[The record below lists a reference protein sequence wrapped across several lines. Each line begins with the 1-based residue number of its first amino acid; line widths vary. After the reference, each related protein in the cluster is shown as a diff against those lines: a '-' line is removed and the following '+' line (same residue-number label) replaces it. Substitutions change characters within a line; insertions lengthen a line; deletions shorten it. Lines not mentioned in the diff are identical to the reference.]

1 VPRLLALAEIVR
13 NPEDFDITLP
23 AVPMVPVFDQLSLE
37 AAVDLQLLADWSQTS
52 IDDLRTLNPC
62 LRRFHTPVDGSVVAV
77 PVGTSERIL
86 AELADLPR
94 SEWAQMREYTVK
106 SGDTL
111 SGIALRFDMT
121 VAELKKLNKLKSNL
135 IRINQV
141 LAVTFGNAQDIP
153 EGGNLHSVRAGESL
167 SVIAQ
172 RYGVSV
178 RSLREANDLGRYLQ
192 IGEQLVIP
200 GR

>member
-1 VPRLLALAEIVR
+1 
-13 NPEDFDITLP
+13 
-23 AVPMVPVFDQLSLE
+23 
-37 AAVDLQLLADWSQTS
+37 
-52 IDDLRTLNPC
+52 
-62 LRRFHTPVDGSVVAV
+62 
-77 PVGTSERIL
+77 VGTSERIL

-135 IRINQV
+135 IRTNQV